1 MDFNLYSFAIQK
13 TPSSYLPQVQNKND
27 QSRTFLLK
35 ELKMNDFEEFVDTI
49 KEATE
54 QLVFDIETAWQELKE
69 DLHETVTVK
78 YLRPGGI
85 AYCKSEGRKYYGIL
99 TGTEIISLNTD
110 GEPEYMKLQDF
121 LDLHEADKLKVAT
134 QKRIAVGFNEVD
146 YAARMSV
153 EEEKF
158 PSTKVLVLKCL
169 AVDGAVKVDEAI
181 EEKFGS
187 FEWLSYDIPE
197 ETCDTEDDE

>member
-1 MDFNLYSFAIQK
+1 MS
-13 TPSSYLPQVQNKND
+13 
-27 QSRTFLLK
+27 
-35 ELKMNDFEEFVDTI
+35 DFEGFVDTLKDAT
-49 KEATE
+49 KE
-54 QLVFDIETAWQELKE
+54 LVSDIETAWQELKE
-69 DLHETVTVK
+69 DLHETITVK

-85 AYCKSEGRKYYGIL
+85 AYCKADGKKYYGIL
-99 TGTEIISLNTD
+99 TGTQIISLNNE
-110 GEPEYMKLQDF
+110 GEPDYMDLQEF
-121 LDLHEADKLKVAT
+121 LDFHDADKLKVAT
-134 QKRIAVGFNEVD
+134 RKRIAVGCHEVD

>member
-1 MDFNLYSFAIQK
+1 MNGFDDFL
-13 TPSSYLPQVQNKND
+13 
-27 QSRTFLLK
+27 
-35 ELKMNDFEEFVDTI
+35 DTLSD
-49 KEATE
+49 ATR
-54 QLVFDIETAWQELKE
+54 QLVSEIENAWQELKE

-85 AYCKSEGRKYYGIL
+85 AYCKSEGKKYYGIL

-110 GEPEYMKLQDF
+110 GEPEYMKLQEF
-121 LDLHEADKLKVAT
+121 LDLHDADKLKVAT
-134 QKRIAVGFNEVD
+134 QKRIAVGCHEID

-158 PSTKVLVLKCL
+158 PSTKVLILKYL

-187 FEWLSYDIPE
+187 FEWLTYDIPE
-197 ETCDTEDDE
+197 EADAAEDDEE